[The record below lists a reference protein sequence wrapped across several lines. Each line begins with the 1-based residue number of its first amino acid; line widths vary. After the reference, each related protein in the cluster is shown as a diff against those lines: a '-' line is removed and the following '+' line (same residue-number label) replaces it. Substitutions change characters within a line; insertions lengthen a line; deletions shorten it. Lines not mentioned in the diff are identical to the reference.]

1 MQIAGLM
8 INGYRRHMPALMVLL
23 FWRAQFALSELSS
36 LAEQPEL
43 EILEPVNASVV
54 CACTSV
60 LVCFEI
66 FPLN

>member
-8 INGYRRHMPALMVLL
+8 INPYRRHMPALMVLL
-23 FWRAQFALSELSS
+23 FLRAQFALG
-36 LAEQPEL
+36 EQPEL

-54 CACTSV
+54 CACTRV

-66 FPLN
+66 FPFI

>member
-23 FWRAQFALSELSS
+23 FWRAQLALSS